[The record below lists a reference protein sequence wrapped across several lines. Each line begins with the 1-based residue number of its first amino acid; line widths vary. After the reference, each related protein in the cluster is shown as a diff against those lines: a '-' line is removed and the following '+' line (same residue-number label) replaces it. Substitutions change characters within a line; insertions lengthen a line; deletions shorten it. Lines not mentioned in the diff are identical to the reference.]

1 MTPGTTPI
9 YQLIQV
15 KRLRWQFALV
25 LLIGIAI
32 GLAVAF
38 GITTVQAVLDK
49 AAEKALEISIAALLG
64 VAGSR
69 L

>member
-1 MTPGTTPI
+1 MPGTTPI
-9 YQLIQV
+9 YTLIRV

-38 GITTVQAVLDK
+38 GITTVQQVMDK
-49 AAEKALEISIAALLG
+49 LAEKALEISIAAVLG

>member
-1 MTPGTTPI
+1 MPGTTPI
-9 YQLIQV
+9 YTLIRV
-15 KRLRWQFALV
+15 KRLRWQFLTV

-32 GLAVAF
+32 GLAIAF
-38 GITTVQAVLDK
+38 GITTVQQVMNKL
-49 AAEKALEISIAALLG
+49 AEKALEISIAALLG

>member
-1 MTPGTTPI
+1 MPGTESVYT
-9 YQLIQV
+9 LIRV

-38 GITTVQAVLDK
+38 GITTVQQVIDK
-49 AAEKALEISIAALLG
+49 LAEKALEISIAALLS